1 MGGVGGNEGGGDN
14 QIVNEDDWRILGIGL
29 LLALL
34 LGVVNGIL
42 AGAIY
47 WVVTTFLF

>member
-1 MGGVGGNEGGGDN
+1 MELVEMKGGVTQSMDRE
-14 QIVNEDDWRILGIGL
+14 DWRILGIGL
-29 LLALL
+29 LLAVLF
-34 LGVVNGIL
+34 GIVNGIV

>member
-1 MGGVGGNEGGGDN
+1 MRPMDG
-14 QIVNEDDWRILGIGL
+14 DDWRILGIGI
-29 LLALL
+29 LLAVLF
-34 LGVVNGIL
+34 GIVNGIV